1 MATKIKKIPKYKLND
16 SNVKYLLMKDPS
28 NEPGNSPNKKMEP
41 FLISTCFVFRYPSDE
56 ESPVTIRMTEDVPIA
71 TCVVILCSN
80 PCSTPR

>member
-16 SNVKYLLMKDPS
+16 SNVKYLLIKDPS
-28 NEPGNSPNKKMEP
+28 NEPGNNPNKKIEP

-80 PCSTPR
+80 QCSTPR

>member
-1 MATKIKKIPKYKLND
+1 MNLVIVQIKDGTIFNINL
-16 SNVKYLLMKDPS
+16 
-28 NEPGNSPNKKMEP
+28 
-41 FLISTCFVFRYPSDE
+41 FCFRYPSDE